1 MCLNM
6 FMHDGCANI
15 FSYDAVLDYLLTQTK
30 QNEKPN
36 LTFVLVM
43 LLTTALTV
51 FIETLLCCLRV
62 NVLQTS

>member
-15 FSYDAVLDYLLTQTK
+15 FSYDAVLHYLLTQTK

-43 LLTTALTV
+43 LLSLH
-51 FIETLLCCLRV
+51 
-62 NVLQTS
+62 